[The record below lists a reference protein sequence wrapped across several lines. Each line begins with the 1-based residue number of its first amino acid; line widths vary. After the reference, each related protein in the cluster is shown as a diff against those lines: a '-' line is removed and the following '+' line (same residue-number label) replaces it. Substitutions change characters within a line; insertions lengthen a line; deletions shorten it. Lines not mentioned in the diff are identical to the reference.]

1 MLKIY
6 HAPRTRGF
14 RVIWLCEELGIPY
27 EINPVDFSPAYR
39 SRPEWRKLSPVGKLP
54 VMTDGK
60 LTMYESGAMV
70 QYVLDKYGDNRLQPA
85 QGTAE
90 HAMYLQWSWFAEAT
104 FARPLGEIV
113 NHKRVFAD
121 NPSQEI
127 IDEMK
132 DRARQCAQAVG
143 NAVDARTWILGE
155 EFSAADIM
163 MGYTLRL
170 YGLLMG
176 EPLPDSAESYWARLS
191 ARDSFAL
198 GASTTLSSMKCSSP
212 ETTAGIEG
220 EGGFRVSASARP
232 PSPRGGGGFKTAQ
245 AADMNTGK

>member
-14 RVIWLCEELGIPY
+14 RAIWLCEELDIPY
-27 EINPVDFSPAYR
+27 EISPVDFSPAHR
-39 SRPEWRKLSPVGKLP
+39 ARPEWRKLSPVGKLP

-60 LTMYESGAMV
+60 LIMYESGAMV
-70 QYVLDKYGDNRLQPA
+70 QYILDKYGDNRLQPVR
-85 QGTAE
+85 GTAE

-113 NHKRVFAD
+113 NHKRMFAE
-121 NPSQEI
+121 NASQEI

-132 DRARQCAQAVG
+132 DRARQCAH
-143 NAVDARTWILGE
+143 AVDSAVDGQAWILGD

-163 MGYTLRL
+163 LGYTLRL

-176 EPLPDSAESYWARLS
+176 EPLPDVAESYWARLC
-191 ARDSFAL
+191 ARDA
-198 GASTTLSSMKCSSP
+198 
-212 ETTAGIEG
+212 
-220 EGGFRVSASARP
+220 
-232 PSPRGGGGFKTAQ
+232 FKSGQ

>member
-14 RVIWLCEELGIPY
+14 RAIWLCEELDIPY
-27 EINPVDFSPAYR
+27 EINPVDFSPAHR
-39 SRPEWRKLSPVGKLP
+39 ARPEWRKLSPVGKLP

-60 LTMYESGAMV
+60 LIMYESGAMV
-70 QYVLDKYGDNRLQPA
+70 QYILDKYGDNRLQPVR
-85 QGTAE
+85 GTAE

-113 NHKRVFAD
+113 NHKRVFAE
-121 NPSQEI
+121 NASQEI

-132 DRARQCAQAVG
+132 DRARQCAL
-143 NAVDARTWILGE
+143 AVDSAVDGQAWILGD

-163 MGYTLRL
+163 LGYTLRL

-176 EPLPDSAESYWARLS
+176 EPLPDNAESYWARLS
-191 ARDSFAL
+191 ARDA
-198 GASTTLSSMKCSSP
+198 
-212 ETTAGIEG
+212 
-220 EGGFRVSASARP
+220 
-232 PSPRGGGGFKTAQ
+232 FKSGQ
-245 AADMNTGK
+245 DADMNTGK

>member
-27 EINPVDFSPAYR
+27 EINPVNFSPAYR
-39 SRPEWRKLSPVGKLP
+39 ARPEWLKLSPVGKLP

-70 QYVLDKYGDNRLQPA
+70 QYVLDKYGDNRLEPA
-85 QGTAE
+85 RGTAE
-90 HAMYLQWSWFAEAT
+90 HALYLQWSWFAEAT

-113 NHKRVFAD
+113 NHKRVFAE
-121 NPSQEI
+121 NASQEI

-132 DRARQCAQAVG
+132 GRARQCAHAIG
-143 NAVDARTWILGE
+143 KAVDGQPWILGD

-163 MGYTLRL
+163 LGYTLRL

-176 EPLPDSAESYWARLS
+176 EPLPDSAESYWARLC
-191 ARDSFAL
+191 ARDAF
-198 GASTTLSSMKCSSP
+198 K
-212 ETTAGIEG
+212 AGQ
-220 EGGFRVSASARP
+220 
-232 PSPRGGGGFKTAQ
+232 T
-245 AADMNTGK
+245 ADMNTGK

>member
-14 RVIWLCEELGIPY
+14 RVIWLCEELDIPY

-39 SRPEWRKLSPVGKLP
+39 ATPEWRKISPVGKLP
-54 VMTDGK
+54 VMTDGA

-85 QGTAE
+85 RGTAE
-90 HAMYLQWSWFAEAT
+90 HATYLQWSWFAEAT

-113 NHKRVFAD
+113 NHKRMFAK

-132 DRARQCAQAVG
+132 DRARQCAQAVA
-143 NAVDARTWILGE
+143 NAVDGKTWILGD

-170 YGLLMG
+170 YGLLMD
-176 EPLPDSAESYWARLS
+176 EALPDHAESYWARLS
-191 ARDSFAL
+191 ARDA
-198 GASTTLSSMKCSSP
+198 
-212 ETTAGIEG
+212 
-220 EGGFRVSASARP
+220 
-232 PSPRGGGGFKTAQ
+232 FKTGQ

>member
-1 MLKIY
+1 MAKHYTYRPDAALILTNCSPPRQNSRLARNGRSHQLESKIGKQIMLKIY

-14 RVIWLCEELGIPY
+14 RVIWLCEELDIPY

-39 SRPEWRKLSPVGKLP
+39 ATPEWRKISPVGKLP
-54 VMTDGK
+54 VMTDGA

-85 QGTAE
+85 RGTAE
-90 HAMYLQWSWFAEAT
+90 HATYLQWSWFAEAT

-113 NHKRVFAD
+113 NHKRMFAK

-132 DRARQCAQAVG
+132 DRARQCAQAVA
-143 NAVDARTWILGE
+143 NAVDGKTWILGD

-191 ARDSFAL
+191 ARDA
-198 GASTTLSSMKCSSP
+198 
-212 ETTAGIEG
+212 
-220 EGGFRVSASARP
+220 
-232 PSPRGGGGFKTAQ
+232 FKSGQ